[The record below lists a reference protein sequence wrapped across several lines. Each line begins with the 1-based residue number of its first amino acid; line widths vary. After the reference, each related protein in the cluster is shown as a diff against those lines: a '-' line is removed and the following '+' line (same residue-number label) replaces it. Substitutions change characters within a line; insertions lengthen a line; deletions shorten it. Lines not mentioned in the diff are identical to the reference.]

1 MITLCSNRL
10 HTGATPQDRS
20 CHFGAPVLMPHSTT
34 MKSCRQQRGVVVAES
49 WGRSSEPWVPYGSL
63 CYKEQRYLSTATSHE
78 LFLPFTERS
87 EPNRLLQVGFRNG
100 LLRVWNKGCSV
111 IVFIL
116 YLFCM
121 HSRCQKKKKIL
132 SVAMHLTDTR
142 QLMLYNAFKRT
153 KCKS

>member
-10 HTGATPQDRS
+10 HTGATPQDIS

-34 MKSCRQQRGVVVAES
+34 MKSCRRQRGVVVAES
-49 WGRSSEPWVPYGSL
+49 WGRSSEPWVPYGSV
-63 CYKEQRYLSTATSHE
+63 CCKEQRYLSKATSHE

-87 EPNRLLQVGFRNG
+87 EPNRLLQVGFRNS

-121 HSRCQKKKKIL
+121 HSRCQKKNL
-132 SVAMHLTDTR
+132 VCC
-142 QLMLYNAFKRT
+142 NAFNRHQT
-153 KCKS
+153 INAI